1 MSQKKKSKK
10 KQKKRKRSAQKAPAP
25 TTKSTP
31 VKTFQ
36 SSPSESPRIKKPYKK
51 KCCSHYQ
58 PGESLCKR
66 EKVKRRKFILGYIL
80 LILASAV
87 TYWLTYYASEA
98 IQKASLFLALLIA
111 GVLIMLWLILV
122 IWDWLVDE
130 QSIASILRDRRL
142 RSAMRKKNNV
152 QPACGLV
159 EDTLFN
165 HKTKGSYGFDWY
177 LYTGESSEKPKFHLE
192 CSTMNI
198 EYHHLKDGK
207 LHVLGYVGNEAKNAI
222 ELNQPIDCWVFLTF
236 PYEEKDHTAKN
247 LVSIPVN
254 IIKSMKQSHYSKGS
268 STYKK
273 AYISI
278 K

>member
-10 KQKKRKRSAQKAPAP
+10 RKKKRKRAPQERP
-25 TTKSTP
+25 IVTTKSTP
-31 VKTFQ
+31 VETIQ
-36 SSPSESPRIKKPYKK
+36 NSTSEPIRVKKPYKK

-58 PGESLCKR
+58 PGDSLCKR
-66 EKVKRRKFILGYIL
+66 EKAKRRKLISGYVL
-80 LILASAV
+80 LILASIV
-87 TYWLTYYASEA
+87 IYWLTYYTSEA
-98 IQKASLFLALLIA
+98 TQKASLSLTLLIA
-111 GVLIMLWLILV
+111 AVLMFFWLILV
-122 IWDWLVDE
+122 IWNWLDDE
-130 QSIASILRDRRL
+130 QSIGSILRDRRL
-142 RSAMRKKNNV
+142 RNAMRIKNNV

-159 EDTLFN
+159 EGTLFN
-165 HKTKGSYGFDWY
+165 QKTRGSYGFDWR
-177 LYTGESSEKPKFHLE
+177 LYTGEDSDTLKFHLQG
-192 CSTMNI
+192 TMTNI

-207 LHVLGYVGNEAKNAI
+207 LHVLGYVDDEAKTAI

-236 PYEEKDHTAKN
+236 PYEEKDHTAKT

-254 IIKSMKQSHYSKGS
+254 TIKSVKQSSYSKGS